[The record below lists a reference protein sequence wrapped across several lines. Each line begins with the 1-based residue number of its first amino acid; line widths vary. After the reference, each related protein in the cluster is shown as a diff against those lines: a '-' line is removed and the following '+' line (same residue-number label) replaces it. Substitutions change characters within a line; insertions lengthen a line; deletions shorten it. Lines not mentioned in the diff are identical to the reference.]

1 MKLVSF
7 TINSRTVHKIQHG
20 GGRRYRKFPSKFWDL
35 KVWHG
40 VLFYSKLV
48 PVHVYWYCLCYIKI
62 CFYCT
67 IPYWEYLEKN
77 NVPLLKSYERFTA
90 GSPRWRRCWWRHLP
104 MSDNIFSS
112 RGKNLA
118 GRGRGWA
125 TAMALRIGWAPSS
138 GRGPT
143 GLQARVRNRG
153 RLENRGHVVPKN
165 GVSRWRWPNSDIYS
179 QNYHFGL
186 SYDMIYQ
193 FLGMEAKNYKFGM
206 FCQKCHPSV
215 ASVIPIFDREM
226 PPGFTPDIYL
236 HCNFVYISNLENR
249 GDKSLDQNF

>member
-20 GGRRYRKFPSKFWDL
+20 SGRRYRKFPSKFWDL

-62 CFYCT
+62 WFYCT

-112 RGKNLA
+112 RGKNTFHHRISIKLSHIMLTMPAIFMSAIFRAHWCHVGQNLCTLA
-118 GRGRGWA
+118 
-125 TAMALRIGWAPSS
+125 LV
-138 GRGPT
+138 
-143 GLQARVRNRG
+143 RV
-153 RLENRGHVVPKN
+153 
-165 GVSRWRWPNSDIYS
+165 VSFIC
-179 QNYHFGL
+179 L
-186 SYDMIYQ
+186 
-193 FLGMEAKNYKFGM
+193 
-206 FCQKCHPSV
+206 
-215 ASVIPIFDREM
+215 
-226 PPGFTPDIYL
+226 
-236 HCNFVYISNLENR
+236 
-249 GDKSLDQNF
+249 